1 VTTRDWMRLAL
12 LLLGIPQLGIGLW
25 AIADP
30 SGWFETFPGGGHNWL
45 PEFGPYNEH
54 LAVDAGAGL
63 FAAGVLAV
71 AAAVI
76 LERRVVQV
84 AMIGF
89 LAWSLPHALWHLTA
103 LDEALGGGDDVANV
117 LALALTVVIPAVILA
132 TANRLDSGRETREL
146 PLTGLSKCRP

>member
-1 VTTRDWMRLAL
+1 MNRRDAIRLGL

-30 SGWFETFPGGGHNWL
+30 TGWFDTFPGGGHNWL

-63 FAAGVLAV
+63 FAAGVVAV
-71 AAAVI
+71 AAAVM

-84 AMIGF
+84 AMAAF
-89 LAWSLPHALWHLTA
+89 LAWSVPHALWHLTA
-103 LDEALGGGDDVANV
+103 LDEALDGGDDVANV
-117 LALALTVVIPAVILA
+117 LALAYTVVLPVVLLA
-132 TANRLDSGRETREL
+132 AARRLGEA
-146 PLTGLSKCRP
+146 PRPPD